1 MNKLIY
7 KILPVLFV
15 LLVSCEQDDTTEG
28 VSRITYYNDIE
39 LVGDENYLVN
49 AGESY
54 VEPGA
59 IATENDVDVSANVA
73 ISGNVDTSVI
83 GYYTVTYKIVNVDGF
98 AKQITRNVFV
108 VPEDRLIS
116 EIYAGTY
123 TGVVSTGTHP
133 NATIITHLGNGLY
146 YADDF
151 IGGRYN
157 IGFDYG
163 PAYKLAAY
171 FYVNKDGLSYGTL
184 IVNSV
189 WGPWDVHNPSLMGTT
204 FHHGISSAG
213 GAVRDVT
220 LIKQ

>member
-39 LVGDENYLVN
+39 LVGDENYVVN

-54 VEPGA
+54 IEPGA
-59 IATENDVDVSANVA
+59 IASENDVDVSENVV

-83 GYYTVTYKIVNVDGF
+83 GFYTVTYKIVNVDGF

-108 VPEDRLIS
+108 VPTDRSTS

-133 NATIITHLGNGLY
+133 NATIIKHLGNGLY

-157 IGFDYG
+157 IGFAYG
-163 PAYKLAAY
+163 PAYKLSAY

-189 WGPWDVHNPSLMGTT
+189 WGPWDVHNPSLAGTT
-204 FHHGISSAG
+204 FHHGISSDG